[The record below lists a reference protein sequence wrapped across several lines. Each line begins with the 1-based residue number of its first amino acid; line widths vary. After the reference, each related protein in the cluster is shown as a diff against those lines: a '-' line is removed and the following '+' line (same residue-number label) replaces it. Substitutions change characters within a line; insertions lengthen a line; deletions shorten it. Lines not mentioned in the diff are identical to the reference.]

1 MSQDRALGVLSH
13 SCERLDHYQ
22 GQIMRSAQRLSD
34 DELWFRPNP
43 HVNSVANL
51 VLHLTGNVR
60 QWILGGVAGIPV
72 ERDRPAEFSAQGG
85 PTRDELLGAFTAVV
99 CDAISVISELKAAQL
114 AEFRLIQ
121 GYEVTV
127 QTAVLH
133 VVEHLAFHAGQIVHT
148 TKWLKDVDLS
158 LYNAQGQ
165 RIDGS
170 GQP

>member
-1 MSQDRALGVLSH
+1 MSQDLAPSVLSH
-13 SCERLDHYQ
+13 SRERLEHYL
-22 GQIMRSAQRLSD
+22 GQITRSAQLLSD
-34 DELWFRPNP
+34 QEIWYRPNR

-72 ERDRPAEFSAQGG
+72 ERDRPAEFAQAGEIAT
-85 PTRDELLGAFTAVV
+85 PELLGAFTAVV
-99 CDAISVISELKAAQL
+99 CDAISIISELKPAQL
-114 AEFRLIQ
+114 AEQREIQ
-121 GYEVTV
+121 GYDVTV
-127 QTAVLH
+127 QTAILH
-133 VVEHLAFHAGQIVHT
+133 VVEHMAFHAGQIVHT

-158 LYNAQGQ
+158 LYDAQGQ